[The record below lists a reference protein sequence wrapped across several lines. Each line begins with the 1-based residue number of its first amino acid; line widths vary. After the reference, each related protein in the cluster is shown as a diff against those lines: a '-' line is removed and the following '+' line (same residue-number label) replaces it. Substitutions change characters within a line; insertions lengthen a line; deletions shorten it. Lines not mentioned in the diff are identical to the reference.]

1 MLVNFGRHFIDHEG
15 LFRHNSPFV
24 TSDPDPQIIK
34 IDPFLGLKRTKA
46 RNDGPDQLRVH
57 RRTLESV
64 DSLSCFV
71 LVKFLFLN
79 VVNIVVVLEDGCG
92 HQRETDREE
101 LWFLVFLI
109 AHGAKLKEVIVLRWK
124 VGRDTIEG
132 FSVVEF
138 LAWPWEHVGKLD
150 LSALIDEYIFRT
162 NVSN

>member
-1 MLVNFGRHFIDHEG
+1 MLVNFCRHFIDHEG

-34 IDPFLGLKRTKA
+34 IDPFLGLKGTQT

-92 HQRETDREE
+92 HQRETNREK
-101 LWFLVFLI
+101 LRFLVLLI
-109 AHGAKLKEVIVLRWK
+109 AHRTKLEEVIVL
-124 VGRDTIEG
+124 G
-132 FSVVEF
+132 
-138 LAWPWEHVGKLD
+138 
-150 LSALIDEYIFRT
+150 
-162 NVSN
+162 